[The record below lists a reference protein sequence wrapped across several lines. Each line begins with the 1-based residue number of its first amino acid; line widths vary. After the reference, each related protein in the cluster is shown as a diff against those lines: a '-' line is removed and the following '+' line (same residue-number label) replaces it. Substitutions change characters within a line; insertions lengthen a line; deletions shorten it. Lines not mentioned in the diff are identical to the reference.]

1 VVGSPTFDRLK
12 EVQRHGDCA
21 RREEE
26 GSSEEGHRRRC
37 GAAGSVAVIV
47 AGAPVAGAVGLGV
60 SAVLGYR
67 WVKYR
72 IDNSI
77 RF

>member
-1 VVGSPTFDRLK
+1 MAT
-12 EVQRHGDCA
+12 A
-21 RREEE
+21 REEKNKE
-26 GSSEEGHRRRC
+26 AVKKGIVAAAT
-37 GAAGSVAVIV
+37 AAGSVAVIV

-72 IDNSI
+72 IDHSI

>member
-1 VVGSPTFDRLK
+1 MAT
-12 EVQRHGDCA
+12 A
-21 RREEE
+21 REEKNKE
-26 GSSEEGHRRRC
+26 AVKKGIVAAAT
-37 GAAGSVAVIV
+37 AAGSVAVIV

-72 IDNSI
+72 IDNAI

>member
-1 VVGSPTFDRLK
+1 MAS
-12 EVQRHGDCA
+12 A
-21 RREEE
+21 RDEKV
-26 GSSEEGHRRRC
+26 SEARKK
-37 GAAGSVAVIV
+37 GAIAAAAAVGSVAVAI
-47 AGAPVAGAVGLGV
+47 AASPVVGAVGLGV

-72 IDNSI
+72 IDNSM

>member
-1 VVGSPTFDRLK
+1 
-12 EVQRHGDCA
+12 
-21 RREEE
+21 
-26 GSSEEGHRRRC
+26 
-37 GAAGSVAVIV
+37 VAVIV

>member
-1 VVGSPTFDRLK
+1 MGSAQDEKKK
-12 EVQRHGDCA
+12 EATKR
-21 RREEE
+21 
-26 GSSEEGHRRRC
+26 
-37 GAAGSVAVIV
+37 GAIAAAATAGSVAVAV
-47 AGAPVAGAVGLGV
+47 AGGPVTLVAAGLGA

-72 IDNSI
+72 IDNSL